1 MPVTGLDSFL
11 ERIEN
16 TWPKLSIKCLDDL
29 RRFIE
34 NSNCGK
40 IEVFKFKHP
49 ALGCALHDGVSF
61 NENIFD
67 HPSSSALSKRVP
79 FAFFLFV
86 VFHEIIHQYQFK
98 KYSAEK
104 MYSYYID
111 DIDVS
116 TAAREIKRLEMVA
129 DRGAERKIKEYIQ
142 RGWLPPGSDQKGH
155 YRNAPEKA
163 FEGLIHQIKNLIKS
177 ESHLRDYKNV
187 VGISEL
193 FYDMIRANPIK

>member
-1 MPVTGLDSFL
+1 MAIPGLDSFL
-11 ERIEN
+11 KRIEN
-16 TWPKLSIKCLDDL
+16 TWPNSSIKCLDDL

-40 IEVFKFKHP
+40 IEVFEFKHP
-49 ALGCALHDGVSF
+49 ALGCALHDGISF
-61 NENIFD
+61 NESLFD
-67 HPSSSALSKRVP
+67 HN

-116 TAAREIKRLEMVA
+116 TAAKEIKRLEMVA
-129 DRGAERKIKEYIQ
+129 DRAAERKINEYIQ
-142 RGWLPPGSDQKGH
+142 KGYLPPGSNQKGH
-155 YRNAPEKA
+155 YRNAPDRA
-163 FEGLIHQIKNLIKS
+163 FEGLIHQIKSLIKS
-177 ESHLRDYKNV
+177 KSHLRDYKNV